1 MAFSSSDLVHM
12 SDDELRRRYR
22 SISNMIRNSKFSSNK
37 RQDLEIEYCYIFR
50 ELECRQKRVEAHQE
64 YLNSI
69 SKSRQRIPRRHNQ

>member
-37 RQDLEIEYCYIFR
+37 RQELEIEYCYIFR
-50 ELECRQKRVEAHQE
+50 ELECRQKRVVAHQE

-69 SKSRQRIPRRHNQ
+69 SKSRSRTPRRNNQ